1 MWIIKQILQSK
12 RKNIADFW
20 LKRLEM
26 ACFGGGKGEGM
37 PGKKKNRVDPI
48 FPFFLTQ
55 HLSTGKIDIEYLF
68 SF

>member
-48 FPFFLTQ
+48 FTNLLFALTN
-55 HLSTGKIDIEYLF
+55 LNIPV
-68 SF
+68 